1 MAGIQIF
8 GSKKCAQSRKAQ
20 RFLRERGIP
29 FQWID
34 LTQRSFFAGEL
45 DNILR
50 VLGSVDVLLDP
61 DKKEYCMIRYLTE
74 QGQREKLLEDPSY
87 CRTPILRC
95 GNRVAVG
102 YDPVFL
108 QALVVQ
114 SREENL

>member
-1 MAGIQIF
+1 
-8 GSKKCAQSRKAQ
+8 
-20 RFLRERGIP
+20 
-29 FQWID
+29 
-34 LTQRSFFAGEL
+34 
-45 DNILR
+45 
-50 VLGSVDVLLDP
+50 
-61 DKKEYCMIRYLTE
+61 MIRYLTE

>member
-20 RFLRERGIP
+20 RFLRE
-29 FQWID
+29 
-34 LTQRSFFAGEL
+34 QRSFSAGEL